1 MVCLMVRAVDLSQD
15 FTPDCIQHT
24 TLLPV
29 TVSLILTTSLTEQ
42 TVLVEEEEEEVEVSS
57 TPMDT
62 TTCLSQ
68 SF

>member
-1 MVCLMVRAVDLSQD
+1 MD

-24 TLLPV
+24 TLLPA

-42 TVLVEEEEEEVEVSS
+42 TVLVEVEEVEVVSS